1 MRVVIAGTKRSRRQ
15 ERSLLWENGRQRKG
29 SRAFR
34 LIPIIAPLL
43 LWRRGDFV
51 CGEAFLSSGKG
62 GRYDNGEDLIAAVMR

>member
-34 LIPIIAPLL
+34 LIPIIAPLPRL
-43 LWRRGDFV
+43 AEGRFCVVGGVFSPLQ
-51 CGEAFLSSGKG
+51 GEPL
-62 GRYDNGEDLIAAVMR
+62 RLGEQIAD